1 MSRESGDTTDEK
13 QCDLKLTGDKINLEK
28 RKPNFL
34 STASSKCSLLTSF
47 SRPASAL
54 PTLNLND
61 EDNSDDRSLLRR
73 PFSAGYVPKKS
84 IYFHKDYFRNSLES
98 IEDEAL
104 PSSVVLKDMLGEPI
118 KSWRND
124 IHPASPA
131 LSENTDYAIH
141 SLHSKDNTCEENS
154 SLSSEEHEPKK
165 TTENKIDTNGNVTP
179 TNLNGTSAMV
189 PGVTSKPPL
198 PKKPEM
204 SSVHSNKVSDIV
216 YNKGMDAISA
226 YLSLKFQSMTEKNH
240 TFDVGN
246 ETCGTNEVLGGM
258 KNRKNSQNQSNDTN
272 DGNTDSRFDVYASNR
287 VQRFAEKNKTH
298 TYSEELSH
306 RNTPCPT
313 PNWAEEDVIQKEY
326 QTDKYLQELKKE
338 HNLVDRNLT
347 DNSKIVK
354 KSAGEEQSLPNV
366 SEIDLDLLF
375 DENVETEFKNFF
387 KEEKTII
394 ESSAPDQRKQKKST
408 IFQKPVASAKGKS
421 HIQPEILRVK
431 ESKTN
436 LKNNEEIES
445 WMTRCSEKS
454 NKDKPEKADYLD
466 ILCNLEEIEKSVS
479 LCEIDP
485 KQELPLHDIEEKNL
499 NGSFD
504 DIVSILEAL
513 EEEDKKSQMT
523 IATVKKMVNLS
534 LNDEVYDNMSGQNAT
549 KKDAYSP
556 KNITETK
563 APEDRNNANNNM
575 KENSA
580 KVNSGRNVT
589 FSEVNRESKGNVGRK
604 SGTESSEYR
613 ELLSF
618 LDEVD
623 RNCSKSLLNAKQN
636 AKLVTEMVQSSI
648 KLDTIPKREDLR
660 SLTSEELVQQIID
673 SSLRLKEK
681 TSCISLLQEELSNL
695 REMAMKQNK
704 QTEQI
709 VGQKLA
715 QQKEEFEGVIK
726 RHQKFIDQ
734 LIADKKVLNQQC
746 EGLIQEMRILEDR
759 YNSNMKAQE
768 HKHQVEVK
776 KLKEMQIAGEK
787 LRRDRWIDTKTQK
800 IKELTVKSIEPEI
813 QSMERRQQQELADM
827 RALHKKEIEDLELK
841 GARKMQQQCEA
852 LRGQLVEERE
862 KALAH
867 EREVMRQRKP
877 GVVVRKSGPNDYLV
891 EVGGTDYRR
900 NRRILRPLKSID
912 IKPRPGPE
920 IIKISDT
927 DSITP
932 KVEPTLR
939 TREMKSASP
948 VHAGKTPVQVET
960 KSPNID
966 LNKPRSPNCSKER
979 NPLWKGC
986 ETTSEIESLIS
997 IFRSE

>member
-1 MSRESGDTTDEK
+1 MSRESGDTTNEK

-104 PSSVVLKDMLGEPI
+104 PSSVVLKDMLEEPI
-118 KSWRND
+118 RSWRNN

-141 SLHSKDNTCEENS
+141 SLHS
-154 SLSSEEHEPKK
+154 
-165 TTENKIDTNGNVTP
+165 NVTP
-179 TNLNGTSAMV
+179 TNLNETSAMV

-198 PKKPEM
+198 PKKTEM

-226 YLSLKFQSMTEKNH
+226 YLSLKFQSLSEKNH

-246 ETCGTNEVLGGM
+246 ETCVKNEVPGG
-258 KNRKNSQNQSNDTN
+258 KKDSKNSQNQTNDTN
-272 DGNTDSRFDVYASNR
+272 HGNTDSRFDVNASNR

-298 TYSEELSH
+298 TYSEDLSH
-306 RNTPCPT
+306 RNTPCPS

-326 QTDKYLQELKKE
+326 QTDKYLQELKKK
-338 HNLVDRNLT
+338 HALVDRNLT

-354 KSAGEEQSLPNV
+354 KSAVPWGEEQSLPNV

-375 DENVETEFKNFF
+375 DENDETEFKNFF
-387 KEEKTII
+387 KDEKTVI
-394 ESSAPDQRKQKKST
+394 ESSAPNQRKQKKST
-408 IFQKPVASAKGKS
+408 VLQKPVASAKGKS
-421 HIQPEILRVK
+421 HIQPKILRVK
-431 ESKTN
+431 ENKTN

-454 NKDKPEKADYLD
+454 DKDKPKKANYLD

-479 LCEIDP
+479 LCEIDS
-485 KQELPLHDIEEKNL
+485 KQELPRHDIEEKNL

-534 LNDEVYDNMSGQNAT
+534 LNDEVYDNISGQNAT

-563 APEDRNNANNNM
+563 ASEDRNNADNNM

-589 FSEVNRESKGNVGRK
+589 FSEVNREFKGNVCRK
-604 SGTESSEYR
+604 NGTESSEYR

-648 KLDTIPKREDLR
+648 KLDTIPK
-660 SLTSEELVQQIID
+660 
-673 SSLRLKEK
+673 
-681 TSCISLLQEELSNL
+681 
-695 REMAMKQNK
+695 
-704 QTEQI
+704 
-709 VGQKLA
+709 
-715 QQKEEFEGVIK
+715 
-726 RHQKFIDQ
+726 
-734 LIADKKVLNQQC
+734 
-746 EGLIQEMRILEDR
+746 
-759 YNSNMKAQE
+759 
-768 HKHQVEVK
+768 
-776 KLKEMQIAGEK
+776 
-787 LRRDRWIDTKTQK
+787 
-800 IKELTVKSIEPEI
+800 
-813 QSMERRQQQELADM
+813 
-827 RALHKKEIEDLELK
+827 
-841 GARKMQQQCEA
+841 
-852 LRGQLVEERE
+852 
-862 KALAH
+862 
-867 EREVMRQRKP
+867 
-877 GVVVRKSGPNDYLV
+877 
-891 EVGGTDYRR
+891 
-900 NRRILRPLKSID
+900 
-912 IKPRPGPE
+912 
-920 IIKISDT
+920 
-927 DSITP
+927 
-932 KVEPTLR
+932 
-939 TREMKSASP
+939 
-948 VHAGKTPVQVET
+948 
-960 KSPNID
+960 
-966 LNKPRSPNCSKER
+966 
-979 NPLWKGC
+979 
-986 ETTSEIESLIS
+986 
-997 IFRSE
+997 